1 MIDAVAVALARALP
15 QMASLMTLKLSSI
28 ARLHSRRLIVS
39 LARLGFC
46 TSSFVARL
54 SSRPVPPRI
63 TAFLCKDFVA
73 LLAGLRSADLAIA
86 ELCGAVAKLPSLRT
100 LDLRG
105 HALCE
110 GYAKAVALA
119 GALPKMASLMTL
131 HLIGTS
137 SLSFELPCVGV
148 SMPRPIRG

>member
-1 MIDAVAVALARALP
+1 MALARALP

-28 ARLHSRRLIVS
+28 ARLHLRRLIVS

-46 TSSFVARL
+46 TSSLHCAPLIATCATTHYSV
-54 SSRPVPPRI
+54 SI
-63 TAFLCKDFVA
+63 TAFRCKDFVA
-73 LLAGLRSADLAIA
+73 LLAGGRSGDLAIA

-100 LDLRG
+100 LYLSG
-105 HALCE
+105 HGLCE
-110 GYAKAVALA
+110 GYAEAVALA
-119 GALPKMASLMTL
+119 GALPQMASLMTL
-131 HLIGTS
+131 HIGTT